1 VEGTSSAEVT
11 TCGLAKGVESVVVK
25 PYSFA
30 CLHVYE
36 ACPEKHP
43 AILNISRT
51 GQVALMLLGSQSGE
65 TSQHTR
71 GQLLSRGASQS
82 AVRRR

>member
-11 TCGLAKGVESVVVK
+11 TCGLAKGVESVVV
-25 PYSFA
+25 A

-51 GQVALMLLGSQSGE
+51 GQVALM
-65 TSQHTR
+65 
-71 GQLLSRGASQS
+71 
-82 AVRRR
+82 